1 MGRREGGGRLRGQG
15 ERKREKNGGQ
25 GREKKKGK
33 RNDIKKFRSGKNPL
47 KKGSGESGWKERW
60 GLDCRSH

>member
-25 GREKKKGK
+25 GEGEKERKKGMTL
-33 RNDIKKFRSGKNPL
+33 RNSRVGKIL
-47 KKGSGESGWKERW
+47 
-60 GLDCRSH
+60 